1 MELTKLIQDSSSYYL
16 KSIDKT
22 VTFNPASIRM
32 NLEIERTIG
41 PLNKV
46 LTEGNLDGIIKMCF
60 ILMDKESK
68 ALFAPTQVEVV
79 NDLGVADMVTMGGV
93 ELFKDSILMTDI
105 KPLIYSLY
113 LAIGAE
119 KETID
124 TLKKS
129 LLVSPIEAPTM
140 ELFSGS
146 PSLT

>member
-22 VTFNPASIRM
+22 ITFNPATIRM

-41 PLNKV
+41 PLNKI

-68 ALFAPTQVEVV
+68 ALFAPTQVDVV
-79 NDLGVADMVTMGGV
+79 NELGVSEMVTIGGI

-140 ELFSGS
+140 ELFNGT
-146 PSLT
+146 PSST